1 MFLHIM
7 CDVADNKKKG
17 RKPKG
22 GKMTAKLAEP
32 VAAVAIKPNVILHL
46 KCSSADLQAAVLSS
60 DLVYTPNIPP
70 DIQTYNGLNNTF
82 SEYEKTENTTD
93 YAYTER
99 VRYCQTTDD
108 TETKDINAKLRSLK
122 INLYKNTLQDKKSAC
137 FWCTY
142 EFDNPACYIPRYEM
156 GGKIFGYGSFC
167 RPECAVAFLM
177 KEGIDDSTKFERY
190 HLLNQLYSKVYDYKK
205 SIKPA
210 PDPHYLLDK
219 FFGTLTIQEYRRLLK
234 SQHLLMVLDKPMTR
248 VMPEIFE
255 DTDQFITGIYGDAN
269 TTVANT
275 TMYKVKRQSE
285 KKSCD
290 KTKTNLRDKFGM

>member
-1 MFLHIM
+1 M
-7 CDVADNKKKG
+7 CDVVDNKKKG

-22 GKMTAKLAEP
+22 GKMTAKLAAP
-32 VAAVAIKPNVILHL
+32 VVAVAIKPNVILHL
-46 KCSSADLQAAVLSS
+46 KCSSSDLQAAVLSS

-70 DIQTYNGLNNTF
+70 DIQTYNGLNTTF
-82 SEYEKTENTTD
+82 SEYEKTENTAD
-93 YAYTER
+93 YAYTEK
-99 VRYCQTTDD
+99 VRYCQTTD
-108 TETKDINAKLRSLK
+108 ETDSKDINAKLRSLK

-156 GGKIFGYGSFC
+156 GEKIFGYGSFC

-177 KEGIDDSTKFERY
+177 KEGIDDSAKFERY

-248 VMPEIFE
+248 IMPEIFE

-290 KTKTNLRDKFGM
+290 KTKTNNNIRDKFGM